1 MLNQDRTLELRSEE
15 MQEIISAIPNWIIR
29 WGISVIFIAISLLLL
44 GSWIIKYPEVIS
56 SRIIIIT
63 ENPPV
68 KLIARTNGKLN
79 IFVKENE
86 FVKTNTYLA
95 AIENPANIKEV
106 FELKSKL
113 NELDTLLI
121 ESISNIDFNKNYNL
135 GELQTYYSNF
145 LQSYEDYN
153 FFMETNYHKNKIKS
167 IETQIDYYNDLNNN
181 LIEQKKI
188 LSKELEISKKNYE
201 NDKILFEKGLIAKT
215 KLNNSESIYLN
226 KTYVLENAE
235 KNIIHNNIQL
245 AEYEKTIMDL
255 TYLFYEENK
264 EILHSIQEN
273 YKKLKSQIAIWE
285 QNYILKSPI
294 DGNISLFKF
303 WGDNQF
309 VNTGD
314 EVMTIVPNSQD
325 IIGRIYLSGLGSG
338 KVKEGQKV
346 NIKFD
351 SYPYREFGIVEGRIE
366 SISLMARENK
376 YLINISLPNYLTT
389 NYDKELEFRQEM
401 LGDVDIIT
409 EDLRLLE
416 RIFNQFR
423 YLFTTAIQ

>member
-29 WGISVIFIAISLLLL
+29 WGISVIFIAISLLIL
-44 GSWIIKYPEVIS
+44 GSWIIKYPEIIN

-63 ENPPV
+63 ENPPA
-68 KLIARTNGKLN
+68 KLIARTSGKLN

-86 FVKTNTYLA
+86 FVKTDTYLA

-121 ESISNIDFNKNYNL
+121 EAISNIDFNKNYNL

-153 FFMETNYHKNKIKS
+153 FFIETNYHKNKIKS
-167 IETQIDYYNDLNNN
+167 IETQINYYNDLNNN
-181 LIEQKKI
+181 LMQQKEI

-201 NDKILFEKGLIAKT
+201 NDKVLFKKGLIAET
-215 KLNNSESIYLN
+215 KLNNSESTYLN
-226 KTYVLENAE
+226 KTYILENAE

-245 AEYEKTIMDL
+245 SEYEKTIMDL
-255 TYLFYEENK
+255 NYLFYEESK
-264 EILHSIQEN
+264 EILNSIQEN

-285 QNYILKSPI
+285 QNYILKSSI

-303 WGDNQF
+303 WSNNQF
-309 VNTGD
+309 VNIGD

-325 IIGRIYLSGLGSG
+325 IIGRVYLSGLGSG

-346 NIKFD
+346 NIKLD
-351 SYPYREFGIVEGRIE
+351 SYPYKEFGVVEGRIE
-366 SISLMARENK
+366 SISLISRDNK
-376 YLINISLPNYLTT
+376 YLINISLPNNLTS

-401 LGDVDIIT
+401 LGDADIIT

-423 YLFTTAIQ
+423 YLFTTAL